1 MLNNDRIIAFF
12 VHTQERAQKQ
22 RGLRGHLV
30 VLLLTF
36 LMFCGAAAQSFY
48 PATDPARYHCYASTF
63 WLGSNAVKQ
72 LPQVQ
77 CAFLQITRV
86 QAPFHMLP
94 KEYPP
99 FTLLP
104 FSLPLLI
111 PFVNYQIIFSL
122 FMSLTILL
130 IYWLLLRFG
139 PRGSAPASILYI
151 VLGACAIAPMRYD
164 LLPAAATLLCLIA
177 ASRQR
182 WTLAYLALAVGV
194 LLKIY
199 PILLLPALFISE
211 QQTKE
216 RLLAPATTTLKKL
229 PRELWQ
235 ALQNMFRWSWSNTL
249 FFFIGLIAI
258 TGLFALSDFNNAVVS
273 QFSYFLKRPVQI
285 ESLNATCIWLA
296 HLGGA
301 NWKIAYD
308 FGSINIH
315 TPLNTT
321 TSPIFTFLLIIGV
334 IYTLWLQWQQKCS
347 LPQAAVA
354 LLLLFITT
362 GKVFSPQYLIWLIPL
377 LAFAGCYTRRW
388 AYLWGAI
395 SLLTTFIYV
404 FFYAQLL
411 DPNHITIPIGFFET
425 AAIRNVLLTYLTL
438 AYLFDWHRMRTASM
452 SSKP

>member
-1 MLNNDRIIAFF
+1 
-12 VHTQERAQKQ
+12 
-22 RGLRGHLV
+22 
-30 VLLLTF
+30 
-36 LMFCGAAAQSFY
+36 
-48 PATDPARYHCYASTF
+48 
-63 WLGSNAVKQ
+63 
-72 LPQVQ
+72 
-77 CAFLQITRV
+77 
-86 QAPFHMLP
+86 
-94 KEYPP
+94 
-99 FTLLP
+99 
-104 FSLPLLI
+104 
-111 PFVNYQIIFSL
+111 
-122 FMSLTILL
+122 MSLTILL

-139 PRGSAPASILYI
+139 PRGSAPASILYM

-164 LLPAAATLLCLIA
+164 LLPATATLLCLIA

-216 RLLAPATTTLKKL
+216 HLLAPATTTLEKL

-235 ALQNMFRWSWSNTL
+235 ALQGMLRWSWSNTL
-249 FFFIGLIAI
+249 FFFIGLIAV

-334 IYTLWLQWQQKCS
+334 IYTLWLQWQQRCS

-354 LLLLFITT
+354 LLLLFVTT

-388 AYLWGAI
+388 TYLWGAI

-404 FFYAQLL
+404 FFYTQLL

-438 AYLFDWHRMRTASM
+438 AYLFDWHQIRTATIVHNIQARL
-452 SSKP
+452 